1 MAHVLQLTGK
11 PAHLVAICQPGP
23 LLISS
28 LILNPH
34 LGRTFG
40 SAGSPMHT
48 EAQKGFLTD
57 FARLMGASYIDG
69 LMALFGRSVEADKPG
84 RGREFYDGTL
94 QILGFYYLGMDQHV
108 RNFKRLLT
116 DLKTGNTPSAER
128 QKVFYDW
135 YNTAHH
141 FPDGFIR
148 DTYQKI
154 FVRNELIHG
163 KLMIN
168 ENNVDIRNY
177 PGSVPIWAL
186 GGKADPIVPPLQ
198 AIGHMNVI
206 KSVPDTKKLNL
217 ICEGGHMALFRSKKI
232 LSSHY
237 KKITEFILQHSD
249 KTVT

>member
-1 MAHVLQLTGK
+1 MIGNLRSYPIGSCFVSAREVDVSGK

-94 QILGFYYLGMDQHV
+94 QMAVFLKRSPVLPRRRRASMDRPAQPRHQWTPDRPACPMHV
-108 RNFKRLLT
+108 
-116 DLKTGNTPSAER
+116 
-128 QKVFYDW
+128 QKS
-135 YNTAHH
+135 
-141 FPDGFIR
+141 R
-148 DTYQKI
+148 CQKDA
-154 FVRNELIHG
+154 R
-163 KLMIN
+163 
-168 ENNVDIRNY
+168 
-177 PGSVPIWAL
+177 
-186 GGKADPIVPPLQ
+186 
-198 AIGHMNVI
+198 
-206 KSVPDTKKLNL
+206 
-217 ICEGGHMALFRSKKI
+217 
-232 LSSHY
+232 
-237 KKITEFILQHSD
+237 
-249 KTVT
+249 